1 MREVI
6 PNGCPTS
13 RDDRTKVLVTL
24 APRVQNDHRR
34 HDPSPTAAFGGN
46 RRRTG
51 RTAGRG
57 GAPGPRASDRQP
69 AQAGNL
75 RQRSLMDGNPS
86 LRRGIGQR
94 VHRRSM
100 RPFHGYRRNRVHTSV
115 SAHERSASAR
125 YGLKPSD
132 RKGATLLR
140 IARNE
145 KKGKDGW
152 VSH

>member
-13 RDDRTKVLVTL
+13 RDDRTKVLVAL
-24 APRVQNDHRR
+24 APRVQNDRRRR
-34 HDPSPTAAFGGN
+34 HPSPTAAFGGN

-57 GAPGPRASDRQP
+57 GAPEPRASDRQP
-69 AQAGNL
+69 AQPGNL
-75 RQRSLMDGNPS
+75 RQRARRGGNPS

-94 VHRRSM
+94 VYRRSM

-115 SAHERSASAR
+115 SANERSAFALFGS
-125 YGLKPSD
+125 KPSD

-140 IARNE
+140 IARND
-145 KKGKDGW
+145 KKDKGTDG
-152 VSH
+152 